1 LPATIT
7 ITEEYLTNLEN
18 DHQYLK
24 NQIGVLQQK
33 FQNISIAVEDFEGM
47 VQEKETLQEEVKC
60 LKETLAECESDS
72 RKCQL
77 PKPEKPDDYDERLK
91 PLRYEN
97 SRLKTEL
104 KMSASAVSFPSE
116 EIHELMATTNQLTKK
131 LRKMSLENDDLTLKL
146 AASPNIK
153 KNQENQPD
161 DSDELTQLRDEN
173 SKLKTQFEMSE
184 SVFPIGRNTRI
195 DGYDKRTEQEVVEN
209 VVEKRQAHTKV
220 GCFKRHSFD
229 EYRRLSQD

>member
-1 LPATIT
+1 
-7 ITEEYLTNLEN
+7 
-18 DHQYLK
+18 
-24 NQIGVLQQK
+24 
-33 FQNISIAVEDFEGM
+33 M

-104 KMSASAVSFPSE
+104 KMSASAVSFQSE

-173 SKLKTQFEMSE
+173 SKLKTQFEMSSRKVCFQSDE
-184 SVFPIGRNTRI
+184 IQELTATINELNKKLWKMSLKNDKLILKLAASRDIASTNI
-195 DGYDKRTEQEVVEN
+195 DEFHKTELHMKKEI
-209 VVEKRQAHTKV
+209 T
-220 GCFKRHSFD
+220 
-229 EYRRLSQD
+229 

>member
-1 LPATIT
+1 
-7 ITEEYLTNLEN
+7 
-18 DHQYLK
+18 
-24 NQIGVLQQK
+24 
-33 FQNISIAVEDFEGM
+33 M

-104 KMSASAVSFPSE
+104 KMSASAVSFQSE

-173 SKLKTQFEMSE
+173 SKLKTQFEMSSRKVCFQSDE
-184 SVFPIGRNTRI
+184 IQELTATINELNKKLWKMSLKNDKLILKLAASKDIASTNI
-195 DGYDKRTEQEVVEN
+195 DDFHKTELHMKKEI
-209 VVEKRQAHTKV
+209 T
-220 GCFKRHSFD
+220 
-229 EYRRLSQD
+229 

>member
-1 LPATIT
+1 
-7 ITEEYLTNLEN
+7 
-18 DHQYLK
+18 
-24 NQIGVLQQK
+24 
-33 FQNISIAVEDFEGM
+33 M

-173 SKLKTQFEMSE
+173 SKLKTQFEMSSRKVCFQSDE
-184 SVFPIGRNTRI
+184 IQELTATINELNKKLWKMSLKNDKLILKLAASRDIASTNI
-195 DGYDKRTEQEVVEN
+195 DEFHKTELHMKKEI
-209 VVEKRQAHTKV
+209 T
-220 GCFKRHSFD
+220 
-229 EYRRLSQD
+229 